1 MTNDEREGA
10 VTTEN
15 GPGLRERNK
24 ARRRRHI
31 LHTALRLF
39 VEHGYEGTTIADI
52 AGAADVAP
60 RTVTGYFPSKLDFIT
75 EWPAEREQ
83 RLIALYYADPSVD
96 FVGLVDK
103 WWRDLRDHLD
113 HEEAT
118 LTRAMTLANPGVVAL
133 AEVEVSRRI
142 AGTEFPFDGT
152 DQEDP
157 FEAAGRAAIRGVNR
171 SFERSVAEG
180 RMTDRLHE
188 DLLNLIRSVA
198 GTTHVGHG
206 ALKLDR

>member
-1 MTNDEREGA
+1 MTTA
-10 VTTEN
+10 N

-52 AGAADVAP
+52 AAAADVAP
-60 RTVTGYFPSKLDFIT
+60 RTVTGYFPSKLDFVT
-75 EWPAEREQ
+75 EWPADREQ
-83 RLIALYYADPSVD
+83 RLIALYHADPSVG
-96 FVGLVDK
+96 FFELVDK

-113 HEEAT
+113 HEEAA
-118 LTRAMTLANPGVVAL
+118 LTRAMTLANPGVAAL
-133 AEVEVSRRI
+133 AEVEVSRRTP
-142 AGTEFPFDGT
+142 GTKFPFDGT
-152 DQEDP
+152 DQQDP
-157 FEAAGRAAIRGVNR
+157 FEAAGRAAIRGINR

-198 GTTHVGHG
+198 GTTRVGHG

>member
-1 MTNDEREGA
+1 MTTKD
-10 VTTEN
+10 V
-15 GPGLRERNK
+15 PGLRERSK

-52 AGAADVAP
+52 AEAADVAP

-83 RLIALYYADPSVD
+83 RLIALYYDDPSVD
-96 FVGLVDK
+96 FVELVDK

-118 LTRAMTLANPGVVAL
+118 LTRAMALANPGVVAL

-142 AGTEFPFDGT
+142 AGAEFPFDGT

-157 FEAAGRAAIRGVNR
+157 FEVAGRAAIRGVNR
-171 SFERSVAEG
+171 AFERGVAEG

-188 DLLNLIRSVA
+188 DLLNLIRSIA
-198 GTTHVGHG
+198 ETTHVGHG

>member
-1 MTNDEREGA
+1 MTTGK
-10 VTTEN
+10 

-52 AGAADVAP
+52 AEAADVAP
-60 RTVTGYFPSKLDFIT
+60 RTVTGYFSSKLDFVT

-83 RLIALYYADPSVD
+83 RLIALYHADPSVD
-96 FVGLVDK
+96 FVELVDK

-113 HEEAT
+113 HEEAA
-118 LTRAMTLANPGVVAL
+118 LTRAMALANPGVVAL

-157 FEAAGRAAIRGVNR
+157 LEAAGRAAIRGVNR

-188 DLLNLIRSVA
+188 DLLNLIRSIA
-198 GTTHVGHG
+198 ERTHVGHG

>member
-1 MTNDEREGA
+1 MTTKD
-10 VTTEN
+10 V
-15 GPGLRERNK
+15 PGLRERSK

-52 AGAADVAP
+52 AEAADVAP

-83 RLIALYYADPSVD
+83 RLIALYYDDPSVD
-96 FVGLVDK
+96 FVELVDK

-118 LTRAMTLANPGVVAL
+118 LTRAMALANPGVVAL

-142 AGTEFPFDGT
+142 AGVEFPFDGT
-152 DQEDP
+152 GHEDP
-157 FEAAGRAAIRGVNR
+157 FEVAGRAAIRGINR
-171 SFERSVAEG
+171 AFERGVAEG

-188 DLLNLIRSVA
+188 DLLNLIRSIA
-198 GTTHVGHG
+198 ETTHVGHG